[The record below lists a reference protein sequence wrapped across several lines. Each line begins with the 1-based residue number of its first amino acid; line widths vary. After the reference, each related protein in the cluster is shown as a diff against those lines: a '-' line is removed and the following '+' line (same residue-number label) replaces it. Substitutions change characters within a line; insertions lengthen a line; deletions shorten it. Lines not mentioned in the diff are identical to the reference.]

1 LCILSSI
8 DQLDKADPPAIPD
21 TYIFYLALLCLNS
34 IADGLAGY
42 TLPRFSTNN
51 KTASQQGDNISS
63 KEGLLEES
71 EADKKDIKLVT
82 EMANVAWPGL
92 LAAMSFYITTDLD
105 EDLFQSTMRSYQ
117 NFTNVCGIL
126 GLVVPRDAFLTNLCK
141 NAIPPVPAL
150 SSGYFSGKNMASPS
164 LHGNN
169 SSGISY
175 SDLTVQ
181 QQQLISSITLSDK
194 NLYSLR
200 VLLNITMMLGGVLG
214 SSWYL
219 VLETL
224 QQADFLLYNRPA
236 PKGNSNAT
244 SAYNASAPGLRRT
257 LTGTSN
263 ASSAG
268 SVSPGMLQKTTITTF
283 LTLLLPSFLLGQPT
297 LSQMMDADHV
307 SIIYTTLNR
316 LFKNSGYLDNDA
328 FTDFTT
334 ALCRLSAQYSGVPF
348 SDGALDSSNKSSR
361 AVSPYRCSREGS

>member
-1 LCILSSI
+1 MTVLTLAKAPWLYLIPLILPTLHHQRALKPASATLDLRYGFNGKWSLGGEAITLSDSRFYILSSI

-51 KTASQQGDNISS
+51 KTASQQGDSTNS
-63 KEGLLEES
+63 LVEES

-150 SSGYFSGKNMASPS
+150 SSGYFSGKTMASPS
-164 LHGNN
+164 PHSN

-181 QQQLISSITLSDK
+181 QQQLLSNITLSDK

-214 SSWYL
+214 TSWYL

-224 QQADFLLYNRPA
+224 QQADFLLYNRPT

-268 SVSPGMLQKTTITTF
+268 PVSPGMF
-283 LTLLLPSFLLGQPT
+283 
-297 LSQMMDADHV
+297 
-307 SIIYTTLNR
+307 
-316 LFKNSGYLDNDA
+316 
-328 FTDFTT
+328 
-334 ALCRLSAQYSGVPF
+334 
-348 SDGALDSSNKSSR
+348 
-361 AVSPYRCSREGS
+361 